1 MINNIKIQ
9 HDLTVEERKITKDLL
24 SEAYNKNQTE
34 SPVDFLYKVR
44 GPPHA
49 LKVVK
54 VFHTR

>member
-49 LKVVK
+49 LKV
-54 VFHTR
+54 FHTR